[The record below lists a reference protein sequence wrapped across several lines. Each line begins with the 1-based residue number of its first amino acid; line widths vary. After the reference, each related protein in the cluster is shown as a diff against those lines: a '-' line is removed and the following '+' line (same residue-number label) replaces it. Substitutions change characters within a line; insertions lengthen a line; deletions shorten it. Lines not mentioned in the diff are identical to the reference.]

1 MSNFL
6 SNFAA
11 QNCLSMKKLLL
22 LPLLLMAVVVM
33 AEQSP
38 SLVPAMIIYDTNGV
52 KNVVQLDVTNL
63 TDLII
68 LQDSASLA
76 VDIPESSI
84 SGVRSITFAMVPIE
98 EIQNGIES
106 AENPIVRSVEKVLRD
121 GQVFIRLLLHDGST
135 LEYDMRGN
143 KIINL

>member
-1 MSNFL
+1 
-6 SNFAA
+6 
-11 QNCLSMKKLLL
+11 MKKLLL

-76 VDIPESSI
+76 LDIPESSI
-84 SGVRSITFAMVPIE
+84 SGVRSITFAMVSIE

-135 LEYDMRGN
+135 LEYDIRGN

>member
-1 MSNFL
+1 
-6 SNFAA
+6 
-11 QNCLSMKKLLL
+11 MKKLLL

-84 SGVRSITFAMVPIE
+84 SGVRSITFAPDFVPD
-98 EIQNGIES
+98 S
-106 AENPIVRSVEKVLRD
+106 M
-121 GQVFIRLLLHDGST
+121 T
-135 LEYDMRGN
+135 LNRRTY
-143 KIINL
+143 

>member
-1 MSNFL
+1 
-6 SNFAA
+6 
-11 QNCLSMKKLLL
+11 MKKLLL

-84 SGVRSITFAMVPIE
+84 SGVRSITFAMVSIE

-106 AENPIVRSVEKVLRD
+106 AESPIVRSVEKVLRD

-135 LEYDMRGN
+135 LEYDIRGN

>member
-1 MSNFL
+1 
-6 SNFAA
+6 
-11 QNCLSMKKLLL
+11 
-22 LPLLLMAVVVM
+22 MAVVVM

-84 SGVRSITFAMVPIE
+84 SGVRSITFAMVTIE

-135 LEYDMRGN
+135 LEYDIRGN

>member
-1 MSNFL
+1 MT
-6 SNFAA
+6 
-11 QNCLSMKKLLL
+11 KKLLSL
-22 LPLLLMAVVVM
+22 LVLLWAAMTIA
-33 AEQSP
+33 ATQQ

-52 KNVVQLDVTNL
+52 KNVVQLEVTNL

-135 LEYDMRGN
+135 LEYDIRGN